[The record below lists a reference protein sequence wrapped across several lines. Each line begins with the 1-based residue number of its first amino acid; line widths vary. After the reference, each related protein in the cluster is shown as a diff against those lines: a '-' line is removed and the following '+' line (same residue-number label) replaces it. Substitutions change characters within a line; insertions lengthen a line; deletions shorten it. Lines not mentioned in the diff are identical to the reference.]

1 MEQTLDVNSTKIINL
16 IREEGALSRVEIC
29 EKLDIPQST
38 VTRLTNKLMKLNML
52 REGHQGHSSGGR
64 RPVMLEV
71 NENCFYALG
80 IELGR
85 SAIKAALINLNGDLL
100 SFRMK
105 VTSGDESIQEVIS
118 YVKDLVQDVKTQ
130 ADIHQKRVL
139 GVGVGLP
146 GPLDET
152 EDQKISPPNFYG
164 ERDIPLKNLLEEA
177 LELPV
182 TLDNDAN
189 VATLA
194 EKWFGHGVG
203 YNDFTYVMTDVGIG
217 CGLMINGSLYRGLQG
232 EAGELG
238 HMSIAFPGEL
248 CHCGNYGCLETL
260 SSIPAI
266 ERTYKKM
273 LTYESGS
280 NEREEDVSFESILK
294 EAETGS
300 TLAQKVLDQAAQHL
314 GVGIANLINLFAP
327 HKIIIGGTFSKVNA
341 FTFDKIRSTAL
352 SRVIGK
358 RVKDIPVVKSEI
370 DEAVVLGAGALII
383 NQEFSLT
390 EGSKFSQV

>member
-1 MEQTLDVNSTKIINL
+1 MNQTLDVNSTKIINL
-16 IREEGALSRVEIC
+16 IREQGSLSRVEIC

-38 VTRLTNKLMKLNML
+38 VTRITNKLMKLNML
-52 REGHQGHSSGGR
+52 REGQQGHSSGGR
-64 RPVMLEV
+64 RPIMLEV

-85 SAIKAALINLNGDLL
+85 SSIKAALINLNGELL

-105 VTSGDESIQEVIS
+105 VTSGDESIQAIVA
-118 YVKDLVQDVKTQ
+118 YVKEIVQEVKVQ
-130 ADIHQKRVL
+130 ADILQARVL

-152 EDQKISPPNFYG
+152 EDQKVSPPNFYG
-164 ERDIPLKNLLEEA
+164 EKDIPLKHLLEEA

-194 EKWFGHGVG
+194 ERWFGDGVG
-203 YNDFTYVMTDVGIG
+203 YRDFSYVMTDIGIG

-232 EAGELG
+232 ESGELG

-266 ERTYKKM
+266 EETYHKM
-273 LTYESGS
+273 LGS
-280 NEREEDVSFESILK
+280 VS
-294 EAETGS
+294 
-300 TLAQKVLDQAAQHL
+300 
-314 GVGIANLINLFAP
+314 
-327 HKIIIGGTFSKVNA
+327 A
-341 FTFDKIRSTAL
+341 FK
-352 SRVIGK
+352 
-358 RVKDIPVVKSEI
+358 P
-370 DEAVVLGAGALII
+370 
-383 NQEFSLT
+383 
-390 EGSKFSQV
+390 